1 LSLLFIFEKYERS
14 MLLGQIGSILYYR
27 ICQNSALIVKQG
39 YSFIM
44 DLSSKK
50 FLTTDICY
58 YMEASLMMKFL
69 CTIFIVLSFISSGYA
84 SEISIIELS
93 DGSQITGEVV
103 SFDGSTWIIQ
113 SESMGRLK
121 IDSSKVRS
129 IRAQDTTGQKQPG
142 TASSGYQVG
151 KDDIQAMQQSIMAN
165 QEILKMIMN
174 LHDDPEIQSILKDPE
189 IMNAVNAGDVNALI
203 ANPKF
208 MRLLE
213 KAEIKA
219 ITGEVAK

>member
-1 LSLLFIFEKYERS
+1 MSTHNSLRRMVLLSKSIFFLVTS
-14 MLLGQIGSILYYR
+14 LV
-27 ICQNSALIVKQG
+27 LI
-39 YSFIM
+39 I
-44 DLSSKK
+44 
-50 FLTTDICY
+50 
-58 YMEASLMMKFL
+58 
-69 CTIFIVLSFISSGYA
+69 ISNGYA
-84 SEISIIELS
+84 AEVSVIELS
-93 DGSQITGEVV
+93 DGSRITGEVI
-103 SFDGSTWIIQ
+103 SFDGNTWIIQ
-113 SESMGRLK
+113 SESLGQLRLE
-121 IDSSKVRS
+121 SAKVRS

-219 ITGEVAK
+219 ITSEATK